1 MKEFPKNFLWGG
13 ATSANQYEGAY
24 FEFWFG
30 VSIFDLIPSVSHVFD
45 VARGEL
51 DPKLLPDTAKFPARS
66 AVDGYHHFK
75 EDIAFMA
82 KMNFKVYRF
91 SISWSRIFPNG
102 DDEQPNMAG
111 LKYYELVID
120 ELLEVRY

>member
-1 MKEFPKNFLWGG
+1 MGG

-24 FEFWFG
+24 LEDG
-30 VSIFDLIPSVSHVFD
+30 KGLSNVDLIPSGSQRLD

-111 LKYYELVID
+111 LKYYE
-120 ELLEVRY
+120 

>member
-1 MKEFPKNFLWGG
+1 
-13 ATSANQYEGAY
+13 
-24 FEFWFG
+24 
-30 VSIFDLIPSVSHVFD
+30 
-45 VARGEL
+45 
-51 DPKLLPDTAKFPARS
+51 
-66 AVDGYHHFK
+66 
-75 EDIAFMA
+75 MA

-111 LKYYELVID
+111 LKYYEQVID